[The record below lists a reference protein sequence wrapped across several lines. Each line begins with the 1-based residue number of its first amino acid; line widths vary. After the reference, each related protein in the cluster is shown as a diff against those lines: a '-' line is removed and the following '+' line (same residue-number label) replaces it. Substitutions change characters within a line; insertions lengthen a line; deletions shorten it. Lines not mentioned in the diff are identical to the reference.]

1 MLGKT
6 YTAIILALTLVAG
19 AATMTAASTAITQID
34 LSRDGSFTV
43 LTIHGNGQFR
53 YAHESVEAT
62 ESKPF
67 RVVIDCLAAR
77 HNLPQFH
84 FTDLP
89 PSVVTAIRTSQY
101 SVTPEEVVR
110 VVLDLAHE
118 SVYRVEAAG
127 DNVKVYVS
135 DQKTAPFPVWT
146 SGKIITPPPVESKQV
161 AAKPGSEKPK
171 STVTAT
177 KTADTAETPAKK
189 PAVVAKAEQTG
200 QKNVTKTTPPQV
212 AKLPAPDNKGAKAPT
227 VATTTSKTT
236 APAKKQDVAQKPTV
250 EKTPV
255 KKPVPAQ
262 ELANDSIERAKAFA
276 QIQSAP
282 KAKPTPTVNEK
293 PKNDEAKP
301 EASHKTSKSSE
312 PSPAKQTTPSV
323 KPTARPEPAKPSPV
337 AKNKDTELA
346 DAGAPAD
353 KEKVDLSRYRR
364 ATAKEAEI
372 KASKV
377 VEFPKRMVIKYTKSN
392 SRDPFETLIALA
404 DDNQKRMPDLSKPPN
419 AEALHLVG
427 ILESVVG
434 KDAALLQDRDGIG
447 FILRTGDRVQNGY
460 VAQIDENAVYFQINE
475 YGWSRTLVKHME
487 KSN

>member
-62 ESKPF
+62 ASKPF

-77 HNLPQFH
+77 HDLPQFH

-110 VVLDLAHE
+110 VVLDLARE

-135 DQKTAPFPVWT
+135 DQKTAPFPLWT
-146 SGKIITPPPVESKQV
+146 SGKTSTPRPSDSKQV
-161 AAKPGSEKPK
+161 AAKPAGEKPVP
-171 STVTAT
+171 SVTA
-177 KTADTAETPAKK
+177 AK
-189 PAVVAKAEQTG
+189 PAVTSETSTKKPTTVAKTEPTA
-200 QKNVTKTTPPQV
+200 QKKVTKTTPPQV
-212 AKLPAPDNKGAKAPT
+212 AKLPAPDNKDAKTPT
-227 VATTTSKTT
+227 VAKTT
-236 APAKKQDVAQKPTV
+236 PKTTVPSTKQGVAQ
-250 EKTPV
+250 TPA
-255 KKPVPAQ
+255 KKPVPATK
-262 ELANDSIERAKAFA
+262 LANDTIERAKAFA
-276 QIQSAP
+276 QV
-282 KAKPTPTVNEK
+282 KAETKVKPTAATGGK

-301 EASHKTSKSSE
+301 EASHKNTKSTE
-312 PSPAKQTTPSV
+312 PSTTEQITPSV
-323 KPTARPEPAKPSPV
+323 KPTVTPESTKPSSV
-337 AKNKDTELA
+337 AENKDTELA
-346 DAGAPAD
+346 DAETPAD

-377 VEFPKRMVIKYTKSN
+377 VEFPKRMVIKYTKTN
-392 SRDPFETLIALA
+392 SRDPFEALIALTE
-404 DDNQKRMPDLSKPPN
+404 NQKKRIPDLNKPPN

-487 KSN
+487 KIN

>member
-1 MLGKT
+1 MLGKI
-6 YTAIILALTLVAG
+6 YTAIILALALVAG

-53 YAHESVEAT
+53 YAHESVEPA
-62 ESKPF
+62 EGKPF

-110 VVLDLAHE
+110 VVLDLARE

-146 SGKIITPPPVESKQV
+146 SGKISTPPPAEPKQV
-161 AAKPGSEKPK
+161 ATTQSGEKPAP
-171 STVTAT
+171 SVTA
-177 KTADTAETPAKK
+177 AK
-189 PAVVAKAEQTG
+189 PAVKKPTVVAKTEPTAP
-200 QKNVTKTTPPQV
+200 KNVTKTTPPQV
-212 AKLPAPDNKGAKAPT
+212 AKFPAPDNGAKAPT
-227 VATTTSKTT
+227 VAKTAPKTTT
-236 APAKKQDVAQKPTV
+236 PAAKQDVVSKPTAQK
-250 EKTPV
+250 TPAN
-255 KKPVPAQ
+255 KPVPAQ
-262 ELANDSIERAKAFA
+262 ALANDTIERAKAFA
-276 QIQSAP
+276 QIQAEP
-282 KAKPTPTVNEK
+282 KAKPTPTVTDK
-293 PKNDEAKP
+293 PKNTEAKP
-301 EASHKTSKSSE
+301 EASHKTTESPE
-312 PSPAKQTTPSV
+312 PSPVKKTAPTV
-323 KPTARPEPAKPSPV
+323 KPTSTPEPAKPSPV
-337 AKNKDTELA
+337 AQNKDTELA
-346 DAGAPAD
+346 DATAPAD
-353 KEKVDLSRYRR
+353 KDKKEKVDLSRYRR

-377 VEFPKRMVIKYTKSN
+377 VEFPKRMVIKYTKGN
-392 SRDPFETLIALA
+392 SRDPFETLIALT
-404 DDNQKRMPDLSKPPN
+404 DNQKRVPDLNKPPN

>member
-6 YTAIILALTLVAG
+6 YTVIILALALVAG
-19 AATMTAASTAITQID
+19 AATMTAASTAISQID

-62 ESKPF
+62 DSKPF

-84 FTDLP
+84 FTNLP

-110 VVLDLAHE
+110 VVLDLAQE

-135 DQKTAPFPVWT
+135 DQKSAPFAAWT
-146 SGKIITPPPVESKQV
+146 SGAVKTPPAETETV
-161 AAKPGSEKPK
+161 AAKTTDQKPK
-171 STVTAT
+171 PTVTAA
-177 KTADTAETPAKK
+177 KPSVTATAPAKK
-189 PAVVAKAEQTG
+189 PTVVAKAEQTG
-200 QKNVTKTTPPQV
+200 QKQTTKTTPPQV
-212 AKLPAPDNKGAKAPT
+212 AKLPAPDNTGAKKPA
-227 VATTTSKTT
+227 VATATPTT
-236 APAKKQDVAQKPTV
+236 PAAKQDVAQKPTA
-250 EKTPV
+250 KTPPV

-262 ELANDSIERAKAFA
+262 ELAHDSIERAKAFA
-276 QIQSAP
+276 QIENTP
-282 KAKPTPTVNEK
+282 KAKPTPSVNQK
-293 PKNDEAKP
+293 PKNDEVKP
-301 EASHKTSKSSE
+301 EASHKSTESTT
-312 PSPAKQTTPSV
+312 PSPAKQTTPAV
-323 KPTARPEPAKPSPV
+323 KPTVKPEQPAKPSPV
-337 AKNKDTELA
+337 ANSEDTELA
-346 DAGAPAD
+346 DASAPAE

-404 DDNQKRMPDLSKPPN
+404 DNQKRIPDLNKPPN

-460 VAQIDENAVYFQINE
+460 VARIDENAVYFQINE

-487 KSN
+487 KSK

>member
-19 AATMTAASTAITQID
+19 AAAMTAASTAITQID

-53 YAHESVEAT
+53 YAHESVEAADG
-62 ESKPF
+62 KPF

-89 PSVVTAIRTSQY
+89 PSIVTAIRTSQY

-110 VVLDLAHE
+110 VVLDLAQQ

-135 DQKTAPFPVWT
+135 DQKTAPFVAWT
-146 SGKIITPPPVESKQV
+146 SGKVTTPPPSESEQMADKPGNEKPKPTVV
-161 AAKPGSEKPK
+161 AAKPTVSTEAPVTKP
-171 STVTAT
+171 T
-177 KTADTAETPAKK
+177 
-189 PAVVAKAEQTG
+189 VVAKTEQSE
-200 QKNVTKTTPPQV
+200 QKNVTKTKPAQV
-212 AKLPAPDNKGAKAPT
+212 AKLPAPDNNGAKTPT
-227 VATTTSKTT
+227 VAKTAPKTT
-236 APAKKQDVAQKPTV
+236 KPAAKQEVAAKPTV
-250 EKTPV
+250 T

-262 ELANDSIERAKAFA
+262 ALANDTIERAKAFA
-276 QIQSAP
+276 KI
-282 KAKPTPTVNEK
+282 KPTTATEN
-293 PKNDEAKP
+293 PKNDEVKP
-301 EASHKTSKSSE
+301 EASHKSTK
-312 PSPAKQTTPSV
+312 PSPTKKATPSV
-323 KPTARPEPAKPSPV
+323 KPTAQPEPAKPSPV
-337 AKNKDTELA
+337 AGNKETELA
-346 DAGAPAD
+346 DADAETPAD

-377 VEFPKRMVIKYTKSN
+377 VEFPKRMVIKYAKTN
-392 SRDPFETLIALA
+392 SRDPFDALIDLA
-404 DDNQKRMPDLSKPPN
+404 DNQKKRIADLSKPPN

-427 ILESVVG
+427 VLESVLG

-460 VAQIDENAVYFQINE
+460 VAQINNDAVYFQINE
-475 YGWSRTLVKHME
+475 YGWSRTVVKHME